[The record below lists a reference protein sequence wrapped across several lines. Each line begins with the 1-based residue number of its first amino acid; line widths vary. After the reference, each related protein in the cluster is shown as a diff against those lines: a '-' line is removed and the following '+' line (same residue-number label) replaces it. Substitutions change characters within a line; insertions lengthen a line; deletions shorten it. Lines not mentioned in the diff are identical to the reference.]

1 MISLCTISNY
11 KLVNPLYLYLYPS
24 CDRENK
30 FVIKASEHIQRTAQK
45 FTDEDAL
52 MTACFHTLTDDV
64 VEHERRAARMHL
76 YRWDKCDIAD
86 QELRHDLDI
95 EGGIRTEEDVE
106 LLDTIV
112 ETQQLLQKTVHNIA
126 INKTFSLFAGCVCI
140 CG

>member
-1 MISLCTISNY
+1 M
-11 KLVNPLYLYLYPS
+11 YLDQL

-76 YRWDKCDIAD
+76 YRWDKCDVAD

-95 EGGIRTEEDVE
+95 EAGIRTEEDVE

-112 ETQQLLQKTVHNIA
+112 ETQQLLQKTVSNTESTRYLLCVPGMPGGIYAFLA
-126 INKTFSLFAGCVCI
+126 ISTSSACNMLLS
-140 CG
+140 